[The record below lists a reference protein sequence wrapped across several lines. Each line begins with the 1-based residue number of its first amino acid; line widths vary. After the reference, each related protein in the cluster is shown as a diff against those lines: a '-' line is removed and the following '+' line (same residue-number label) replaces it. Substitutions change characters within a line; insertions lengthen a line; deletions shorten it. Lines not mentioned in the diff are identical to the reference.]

1 MSTAYCYR
9 PGRGLAHMQINVA
22 EAKSKLSELLAAV
35 DAGEDVVIARGG
47 VPAARLVPVTSSH
60 RRFGP
65 LAGLVPDDS
74 VPDFKEP
81 MSADTEGQKGSVAG
95 DGTIRSAP

>member
-1 MSTAYCYR
+1 
-9 PGRGLAHMQINVA
+9 MQMNVA

-35 DAGEDVVIARGG
+35 DAGEEVVIARGG

-81 MSADTEGQKGSVAG
+81 MSAAELADWGE
-95 DGTIRSAP
+95 

>member
-1 MSTAYCYR
+1 
-9 PGRGLAHMQINVA
+9 MQINVA

-65 LAGLVPDDS
+65 LAGLVPDDRRN
-74 VPDFKEP
+74 
-81 MSADTEGQKGSVAG
+81 DTEGQKGSVAG

>member
-35 DAGEDVVIARGG
+35 DAGEDVVIARDG

-60 RRFGP
+60 LRFGP

-81 MSADTEGQKGSVAG
+81 MSAAELADWGE
-95 DGTIRSAP
+95 

>member
-1 MSTAYCYR
+1 
-9 PGRGLAHMQINVA
+9 MQINVA